1 MKTISLTTANK
12 NFSKMIKDVEQ
23 GEIFV
28 VTRRG
33 RPVAKLTPHI
43 LDKTTDPEW
52 VAAYESLMSQLEEG
66 AHLGGLKINR
76 DELYDRY

>member
-23 GEIFV
+23 GEVFV
-28 VTRRG
+28 ITRHG
-33 RPVAKLTPHI
+33 RPIAKLTPHK
-43 LDKTTDPEW
+43 LDKTADPEW
-52 VAAYESLMSQLEEG
+52 VEAYERLMSQFEEG